1 MKKLIIVSIVTL
13 MLSSCAVG
21 TYMPSALNNYGT
33 QTQVVLSGAN
43 FRIVR
48 DVEVVIE
55 VDNSNLKRQDVER
68 SAYGELLRQYKLTG
82 SQAFINVSIEE
93 VRRESAGFFRA
104 LFVGVPKV
112 KQYVAAR
119 ATIIEFLQP
128 NGEPIKSVETPYTK
142 SVESTPVTMVEEPA
156 KQNTK
161 TVENTSVTKIEEPAK
176 QLTPEEQEQANYYY
190 LAYLYK
196 TGKLNIRKL
205 DKTIAI
211 DFKRIKETA
220 NSNTIKDLLIKR
232 QGYDVS
238 LNKYNMNL
246 YPL

>member
-1 MKKLIIVSIVTL
+1 MKKLIIASIVTL
-13 MLSSCAVG
+13 ILSSCAVG
-21 TYMPSALNNYGT
+21 TYMPGALNNYGT

-93 VRRESAGFFRA
+93 VRRESMGFFRA

-142 SVESTPVTMVEEPA
+142 TVESTPVTMVEEPA

-161 TVENTSVTKIEEPAK
+161 TVEGTPVTKNESK
-176 QLTPEEQEQANYYY
+176 QLTIEQEQANYYY
-190 LAYLYK
+190 LTYLYK
-196 TGKLNIRKL
+196 KGELNTEKL
-205 DKTIAI
+205 DKSI
-211 DFKRIKETA
+211 DFKRIQETA
-220 NSNTIKDLLIKR
+220 FSNTIKDLLNKI

-238 LNKYNMNL
+238 LEKYKK
-246 YPL
+246 

>member
-1 MKKLIIVSIVTL
+1 MKKLIIASIVTL

-21 TYMPSALNNYGT
+21 TYMPGALNNYGT

-93 VRRESAGFFRA
+93 VRRESMGFFRA

-161 TVENTSVTKIEEPAK
+161 TVEGTQVTKNESK
-176 QLTPEEQEQANYYY
+176 QLTTREQEQANYYY
-190 LAYLYK
+190 LTYLYK
-196 TGKLNIRKL
+196 KGELNTEKL
-205 DKTIAI
+205 DKSI
-211 DFKRIKETA
+211 DFKRIQETA
-220 NSNTIKDLLIKR
+220 FSNTIRDLLNKI

-238 LNKYNMNL
+238 LEKYKK
-246 YPL
+246 

>member
-1 MKKLIIVSIVTL
+1 MKKLIIASIVTL
-13 MLSSCAVG
+13 MLSGCAVG
-21 TYMPSALNNYGT
+21 TYMPGALNNYGT

-43 FRIVR
+43 YRVVR

-55 VDNSNLKRQDVER
+55 VDNTSLKRKDVER

-93 VRRESAGFFRA
+93 VRRKSAGFFRA
-104 LFVGVPKV
+104 LLGIPQI

-128 NGEPIKSVETPYTK
+128 NGEPIKSVESPYTTT
-142 SVESTPVTMVEEPA
+142 VESTPVTKINEP
-156 KQNTK
+156 
-161 TVENTSVTKIEEPAK
+161 K
-176 QLTPEEQEQANYYY
+176 QLNSQEQEQVNYYY

-196 TGKLNIRKL
+196 KGELNIKKL
-205 DKTIAI
+205 DKTI
-211 DFKRIKETA
+211 DFKRIQKTA
-220 NSNTIKDLLIKR
+220 SSNTTEYLSEDM

-238 LNKYNMNL
+238 LEKYKK
-246 YPL
+246 

>member
-1 MKKLIIVSIVTL
+1 MKKLIIASIVTL
-13 MLSSCAVG
+13 ILSSCAVG
-21 TYMPSALNNYGT
+21 TYMPGALNNYGT

-93 VRRESAGFFRA
+93 VRRESMGFFRA

-128 NGEPIKSVETPYTK
+128 NGEPIKSVESPYTK
-142 SVESTPVTMVEEPA
+142 TVESTPVTMVEEPA

-161 TVENTSVTKIEEPAK
+161 TVDGTPVTKNESK
-176 QLTPEEQEQANYYY
+176 QLTREQEQANYYY
-190 LAYLYK
+190 LAYLYR
-196 TGKLNIRKL
+196 TGNLNIRKL
-205 DKTIAI
+205 DKTI
-211 DFKRIKETA
+211 DFMRIKKTA
-220 NSNTIKDLLIKR
+220 SSNTITDLSKKG

-238 LNKYNMNL
+238 LEKYRL
-246 YPL
+246 YSL

>member
-1 MKKLIIVSIVTL
+1 MKKLIIASIVTL

-21 TYMPSALNNYGT
+21 TYMPGALNNYGT

-161 TVENTSVTKIEEPAK
+161 TVEGTPVTKNESK
-176 QLTPEEQEQANYYY
+176 QLTREQEQANYYY
-190 LAYLYK
+190 LTYLYK
-196 TGKLNIRKL
+196 KGELNTEKL
-205 DKTIAI
+205 DKSI
-211 DFKRIKETA
+211 DFKRIQETA
-220 NSNTIKDLLIKR
+220 FSNTIKDLLNKI

-238 LNKYNMNL
+238 LEKYKK
-246 YPL
+246 

>member
-1 MKKLIIVSIVTL
+1 MKKLIIASIVTL

-21 TYMPSALNNYGT
+21 TYMPGALNNYGT

-68 SAYGELLRQYKLTG
+68 GAYGELLRQYKLTG

-93 VRRESAGFFRA
+93 VRRESMGFFRA

-161 TVENTSVTKIEEPAK
+161 TVDGTPVTKNESK
-176 QLTPEEQEQANYYY
+176 QLTAREQEQVNYYY
-190 LAYLYK
+190 LTYLYK
-196 TGKLNIRKL
+196 KGELNTEKL
-205 DKTIAI
+205 DKSI
-211 DFKRIKETA
+211 DFKRIQETA
-220 NSNTIKDLLIKR
+220 FSNTIKDLLNKI

-238 LNKYNMNL
+238 LEKYKK
-246 YPL
+246 

>member
-21 TYMPSALNNYGT
+21 TYMPGALNNYGT

-93 VRRESAGFFRA
+93 VRRESMGFFRA

-128 NGEPIKSVETPYTK
+128 NGEPIKSVESPYTK
-142 SVESTPVTMVEEPA
+142 TVESTSVTMVEEPA

-161 TVENTSVTKIEEPAK
+161 TVEGTPVTKNESK
-176 QLTPEEQEQANYYY
+176 QLTAREQEQVNYYY
-190 LAYLYK
+190 LTYLYK
-196 TGKLNIRKL
+196 KGELNTEKL
-205 DKTIAI
+205 DKSI
-211 DFKRIKETA
+211 DFKRIQETA
-220 NSNTIKDLLIKR
+220 FSNTIKDLLNKI

-238 LNKYNMNL
+238 LEKYKK
-246 YPL
+246 